1 MVYNNTIDL
10 GIELSQNCD
19 KACTTCCNLSTPR
32 GAQME
37 AFLLEQTL
45 GEIKGFVSRYDAPL
59 TVGLCGGEPLLY
71 SQGDHDVVSVARDLL
86 SSRIPITICTSG
98 RPIGESERFRSVIH
112 SLSGTQTGYSLSA
125 NLYMRGGMAR
135 VRDSIEDLRSEGIK
149 NIYLAMT
156 FDKDNYVDTFS
167 QFNSDILIELGYSV
181 PLPFVKALD
190 GDTSEIDNT
199 ESVMILR
206 QGEEHLFVR
215 IHHVRKGGRN
225 RHGKLKPL
233 APNLDCY
240 LLGSDQ
246 PAPYILYDG
255 KVLPCCSPV
264 NVGGRNLVIGDLKEE
279 SLVDILVRADDKMAS
294 IREMLATVERDGSS
308 SFDICELCHQV

>member
-1 MVYNNTIDL
+1 VAYNNLIDL

-19 KACTTCCNLSTPR
+19 KGCATCCNLSTPK

-37 AFLLEQTL
+37 AFLLEQTI
-45 GEIKGFVSRYDAPL
+45 GEIKGFSSRYDAPL

-71 SQGDHDVVSVARDLL
+71 SQGYHDVVSVARDLL

-98 RPIGESERFRSVIH
+98 RLVGEPERFRNVVH
-112 SLSGTQTGYSLSA
+112 SLSGTRTGYSLSA
-125 NLYMRGGMAR
+125 NLYMRGGMER

-156 FDKDNYVDTFS
+156 FDRDNYVETFS
-167 QFNSDILIELGYSV
+167 QFNSDVLLELGHSV
-181 PLPFVKALD
+181 PLPFVNVLG
-190 GDTSEIDNT
+190 GDTSEIDGP
-199 ESVMILR
+199 EGVMGLR
-206 QGEEHLFVR
+206 KGDEQLFVR

-233 APNLDCY
+233 APNPGCY
-240 LLGSDQ
+240 LLESGQ

-255 KVLPCCSPV
+255 TVLPCCSPV
-264 NVGGRNLVIGDLKEE
+264 NVGGRNLVVGNLKEE
-279 SLVDILVRADDKMAS
+279 RLVDILMRADDKMDS
-294 IREMLATVERDGSS
+294 IRKMLATVERDGSS
-308 SFDICELCHQV
+308 SFDICEHCHEV